1 MEHMNSELTAL
12 EAFFLDAGL
21 PVSEVEACPVAGCP
35 ACTETLPVAA

>member
-21 PVSEVEACPVAGCP
+21 PVSEVEACPVPGCP
-35 ACTETLPVAA
+35 ACAPALTRAA